1 MCIRDRNYPITDYYK
16 IDKLITELGI
26 GEALVTAL
34 SEKGNPTPLVHTLL
48 RAPQS
53 RMDVLNEVEIKDILS
68 RSKIVEKY
76 NEVIDRESAYEIL
89 NGKIEDFKKEEHQE
103 ELKKQKSKTSG
114 GKVGRPRKSTFEKVS
129 GEIGRTVAKEL
140 TRGLLGVLGIKT
152 TRRRSR
158 KSGWF

>member
-1 MCIRDRNYPITDYYK
+1 
-16 IDKLITELGI
+16 LTELGI

-53 RMDVLNEVEIKDILS
+53 RMDVLNKTEIKEILS

-89 NGKIEDFKKEEHQE
+89 NGKIEEFQEEEHQE
-103 ELKKQKSKTSG
+103 KMKKQKSKSSSS
-114 GKVGRPRKSTFEKVS
+114 KSSSRRKSTMEKVT
-129 GEIGRTVAKEL
+129 GEMGRTVAREL

-152 TRRRSR
+152 TRRRRSR
-158 KSGWF
+158 KSSWF